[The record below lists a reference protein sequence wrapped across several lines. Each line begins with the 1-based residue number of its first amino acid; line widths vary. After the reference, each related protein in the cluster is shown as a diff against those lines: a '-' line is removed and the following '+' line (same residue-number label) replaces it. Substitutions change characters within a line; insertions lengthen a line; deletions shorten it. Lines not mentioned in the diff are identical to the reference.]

1 MSPEQRPWRSAA
13 ALVYVDDLDADELG
27 REDDHHLRRVL
38 RLRPGDELCLCDGS
52 GSIRPAV
59 LADQGRLDLAGDVE
73 RVAPPPYPITVGV
86 APPKG
91 DRLDLLVAKTCELG
105 VDRIVLFAAER
116 SVVRWDAGRTE
127 RALERL
133 GRVVRAAG
141 AQSRRTHLPELA
153 IEDLGALLA
162 AGAPIADLD
171 GRPPASGDR
180 TLLVGPEG
188 GWSDEERAA
197 ADAGGGRVRLAA
209 DVLRVETAAIASA
222 VALGLA
228 RPA

>member
-1 MSPEQRPWRSAA
+1 VSADDRPWRTAA
-13 ALVYVDDLDADELG
+13 ALVYVEDLHADELA

-52 GSIRPAV
+52 GSVRSAV
-59 LADQGRLDLAGDVE
+59 LADPGRLDLTGGID
-73 RVAPPPYPITVGV
+73 RVPPPPYPITVGV

-91 DRLDLLVAKTCELG
+91 DRLDLLVAKACELG

-116 SVVRWDAGRTE
+116 SVVRWDAGRAE

-153 IEDLGALLA
+153 LEDLGALLA
-162 AGAPIADLD
+162 AGAPVADLD
-171 GRPPASGDR
+171 GRPPAPGDR

-188 GWSDEERAA
+188 GWSEEERAA
-197 ADAGGGRVRLAA
+197 AAAGGGRVRLAA
-209 DVLRVETAAIASA
+209 DVLRVETAAIAAA
-222 VALGLA
+222 VALGLV